1 MMGQAAPLND
11 KPFGT
16 HDDGARDNR
25 VVHVVENDAQWRSS
39 LAGWLTAAG
48 FEPVL
53 HDSPFAAL
61 DAAPQLSGACLLVAA
76 VTGSAGVDV
85 QRRLNELGVVLP
97 VIVMTAQGDVQTAV
111 QAMQAG
117 VVDFLEKPFGEGRLL
132 QAIETAFARMR
143 RLELERAA
151 AKAAEKIATLSKRE
165 REVLEGLVAGR
176 PNKVIARDLGIS
188 VRTVEVHRARLL
200 EHLGAPSFADA
211 IKLAVIAAHAT
222 EAPESDVV
230 P

>member
-1 MMGQAAPLND
+1 MGQAAPLDD
-11 KPFGT
+11 KSFGT
-16 HDDGARDNR
+16 RDGGVRDNR
-25 VVHVVENDAQWRSS
+25 VVHVVEHDLQWRTS

-48 FEPVL
+48 FAPVL
-53 HDSPFAAL
+53 HESPLAAL
-61 DAAPQLSGACLLVAA
+61 DAVPQLSSACLLIAA
-76 VTGSAGVDV
+76 DSGSDGLEV
-85 QRRLNELGVVLP
+85 QRRLNALGVVLP

-117 VVDFLEKPFGEGRLL
+117 VVDCLEKPFGGERLL

-143 RLELERAA
+143 RLELEHAA

-200 EHLGAPSFADA
+200 EHLGAPSFAEA

-222 EAPESDVV
+222 GIPESDAAR
-230 P
+230 